1 MAEGKK
7 ISELTK
13 VSEISDN
20 DELLMVNKE
29 VTTGDDAGSEGQTSI
44 ITFSDLKDAIGSQ
57 GPSGPAGQAGDTGP
71 AGPKGEPG
79 DSAFA
84 INDGKVSLG
93 DNHIGIGTTDAQVP
107 LHISGKRPA
116 IRLTDTELPGTAN
129 FEIVNNGDKLAFFNH
144 PGSTILALT
153 ADGSLGVGTETPGA
167 RLHIDDKHTNQA
179 SASGQLLLS
188 NGATNGGKWGIGT
201 TADQWNIGGGGKLGF
216 FADNNP
222 DDARVVFTQDGHVGI
237 GTSDPKWQ
245 LDVQTKN
252 STVQLHMGR
261 TGDNVGEA
269 WMGANASGFHLGV
282 GKYGG
287 GNDQLTPNG
296 FSVSTQG
303 NATFKGNIEA
313 NSFSIGGTSVGAAD
327 LKGPKGDTGPTGP
340 TGANG
345 TNGIDALANRHLDL
359 ATDGPLSM
367 SIASPSG
374 HSFSKTS
381 NNQQWNAAVHSKV
394 GFTGG
399 CYIAFASSYNNKYF
413 MMGLA
418 QDVNRGTN
426 SGDHYDGIDFAW
438 YCANGVAQIYESGSN
453 KGSFGAYVAGDNF
466 TITYDNET
474 IRYFINGSEKRAV
487 PVGENKT
494 FYLDSSVYHVANNIT
509 KYIHFAP
516 MASRGA
522 TGTTGPQGPV
532 GAEGPSGVQGE
543 MGIAGE
549 KGEPGVAGNP
559 MSVAEPINR
568 WDASN
573 YSTGALLYPLKGS
586 AQLNVVGNVIT
597 TDDERGKVFEF
608 PAVPGGLN
616 KTQLWSPDIW
626 DAEIAD
632 GTFSWSVW
640 VKPRSLNATTND
652 TNGHGSVI
660 AKWNTAKSN
669 GGNNSFIGYTNGTFV
684 SSFSYS
690 TTPLNNWTPELNK
703 WTHLTW
709 TLNNGVCTLYANGKL
724 IPTVSQPNSTSGYP
738 QDTKHKF
745 KNSSERI
752 RVGALS
758 SSGHYQFNG
767 CIDDVKF
774 YDVALDEG
782 EVYFAYNGIGG
793 GGLVGPQ
800 GPAGIGEPGEKG
812 DIGPQGPAGIQG
824 ERGQEGI
831 PGLAGEPGEPGDK
844 GDKGDKGEKGDSTLM
859 NFASNANWEIAT
871 NRPTYSSQDGDLFGV
886 NGTAAEN
893 SVAWGND
900 PFGRRVKI
908 WKARNNDAAS
918 NADGGWGKIIKGL
931 KKNAGYMSVV
941 YIRRNGTSTN
951 GRFYHGCKQGTD
963 TLNLDGTP
971 NGNPY
976 FHYPTIGELPQD
988 KWLLSVGFIRAN
1000 NDTSTTQSGLS
1011 GIYDVA
1017 TGKKLT
1023 LSRSF
1028 GDYKM
1033 GTSGVQSHR
1042 TYLYYST
1049 NGNDS
1054 IDWTL
1059 PGFYELGSDA
1069 PTINDLLR
1077 IGGGGGASAVSTNY
1091 QVTESSYNPATMG
1104 TSNFMSTIQ
1113 SQGDL
1118 VYIEDLIADPSII
1131 TKIGASE
1138 LNDVGMV
1145 VRDPS
1150 KLSKLNGTT
1159 LSLYYDQTDHGVKRN
1174 YYLQTGTSGLTHT
1187 YNGSHPFSEYNL
1199 YIKSWT
1205 DSYQYLVLSATGGV
1219 PGARGPQGE
1228 QGPPGD
1234 VRELASTTLPSLK
1247 TQALT
1252 MEGDISMAQ
1261 HSVRFG
1267 NAKTRIFDSS
1277 GTPHYYSASAVHN
1290 FNSSDGGKA
1299 TVNVNTISTAK
1310 FSSSAM
1316 KFGEKNKE
1324 TQVDFL
1330 GSLTCGNVVINKS
1343 GHQMYGG
1350 SQIISMSENN
1360 GAGNHLYTTNDGVFH
1375 IQPRERNG
1383 NNDKLARVSFNSR
1396 LRIDTSDRANT
1407 YITAHT
1413 NPSRDPGTSQD
1424 GPRTLHLEAPKGDI
1438 NIRAGD
1444 GSRDWGTIMLR
1455 ARGYVSTMPIDKN
1468 ANQYFGNPWFA
1479 SSNPGRE
1486 TVIRIM
1492 GGAMFPEKGHTDLGT
1507 PNYGFRFD
1515 TIYAKNHMDVSSDKR
1530 LKRQIQKS
1538 DLGLEFITK
1547 LKPVKYKYK
1556 TEQIKDQE
1564 TGEMQTIDH
1573 TRFHYGLIA
1582 QDVKEALGDTDFSG
1596 YVDPNHGGKNMP
1608 DGYDRLAL
1616 RYGEFISP
1624 MIMAIKQ
1631 LDKKLVKLET
1641 ADENKKRR
1649 MGDLEQ
1655 KLEKKHKM
1663 QMEKFKD
1670 METSETSTESE
1681 PTMSAKEL
1689 DEKVEA
1695 KFKSAE
1701 AERETRLREMEEHLE
1716 TTRKELALE
1725 FPSHWGDQPE
1735 METNDYVKLPGHYG
1749 WGSSTLKN
1757 WIEVNMQS
1765 DRNEMDESK
1774 TLNLKILDT
1783 LKTINER
1790 LTRLEGN
1797 SDPETQEL

>member
-57 GPSGPAGQAGDTGP
+57 GPSGPAGQVGDTGP

-153 ADGSLGVGTETPGA
+153 ADGSLGVGTETPAA

-188 NGATNGGKWGIGT
+188 NGATDGGKWGIGT

-216 FADNNP
+216 FADNDA

-237 GTSDPKWQ
+237 GTSDPEWL
-245 LDVQTKN
+245 LDLQGKN
-252 STVQLHMGR
+252 STVQLHMSR
-261 TGDNVGEA
+261 SGDNIGEA
-269 WMGANASGFHLGV
+269 WMGANESGFHLGV
-282 GKYGG
+282 GEYGV

-296 FSVSTQG
+296 FSISTQG

-313 NSFSIGGTSVGAAD
+313 KSFSIGGTSVGAAD

-381 NNQQWNAAVHSKV
+381 NDQQWNAAVHSKV

-543 MGIAGE
+543 IGIAGE

-640 VKPRSLNATTND
+640 VKPRSLNATTDD
-652 TNGHGSVI
+652 TKGHGSVI
-660 AKWNTAKSN
+660 AKWNTASPVD
-669 GGNNSFIGYTNGTFV
+669 GGNNSFICYTNGTFV

-724 IPTVSQPNSTSGYP
+724 IPTVSSPAVA
-738 QDTKHKF
+738 
-745 KNSSERI
+745 SS
-752 RVGALS
+752 
-758 SSGHYQFNG
+758 
-767 CIDDVKF
+767 
-774 YDVALDEG
+774 
-782 EVYFAYNGIGG
+782 
-793 GGLVGPQ
+793 
-800 GPAGIGEPGEKG
+800 
-812 DIGPQGPAGIQG
+812 
-824 ERGQEGI
+824 
-831 PGLAGEPGEPGDK
+831 
-844 GDKGDKGEKGDSTLM
+844 
-859 NFASNANWEIAT
+859 
-871 NRPTYSSQDGDLFGV
+871 
-886 NGTAAEN
+886 
-893 SVAWGND
+893 
-900 PFGRRVKI
+900 
-908 WKARNNDAAS
+908 
-918 NADGGWGKIIKGL
+918 
-931 KKNAGYMSVV
+931 
-941 YIRRNGTSTN
+941 
-951 GRFYHGCKQGTD
+951 
-963 TLNLDGTP
+963 
-971 NGNPY
+971 
-976 FHYPTIGELPQD
+976 
-988 KWLLSVGFIRAN
+988 
-1000 NDTSTTQSGLS
+1000 
-1011 GIYDVA
+1011 
-1017 TGKKLT
+1017 
-1023 LSRSF
+1023 
-1028 GDYKM
+1028 DY
-1033 GTSGVQSHR
+1033 R
-1042 TYLYYST
+1042 
-1049 NGNDS
+1049 
-1054 IDWTL
+1054 
-1059 PGFYELGSDA
+1059 
-1069 PTINDLLR
+1069 
-1077 IGGGGGASAVSTNY
+1077 
-1091 QVTESSYNPATMG
+1091 VTESSYNPATMG
-1104 TSNFMSTIQ
+1104 DANFMSTVE

-1118 VYIEDLIADPSII
+1118 IYIEDLLADPSII

-1138 LNDVGMV
+1138 LNNVGMV

-1150 KLSKLNGTT
+1150 KLSKLSGTT
-1159 LSLYYDQTDHGVKRN
+1159 RTPVSY
-1174 YYLQTGTSGLTHT
+1174 TH
-1187 YNGSHPFSEYNL
+1187 
-1199 YIKSWT
+1199 
-1205 DSYQYLVLSATGGV
+1205 
-1219 PGARGPQGE
+1219 
-1228 QGPPGD
+1228 
-1234 VRELASTTLPSLK
+1234 
-1247 TQALT
+1247 
-1252 MEGDISMAQ
+1252 
-1261 HSVRFG
+1261 
-1267 NAKTRIFDSS
+1267 
-1277 GTPHYYSASAVHN
+1277 
-1290 FNSSDGGKA
+1290 
-1299 TVNVNTISTAK
+1299 
-1310 FSSSAM
+1310 
-1316 KFGEKNKE
+1316 
-1324 TQVDFL
+1324 
-1330 GSLTCGNVVINKS
+1330 
-1343 GHQMYGG
+1343 
-1350 SQIISMSENN
+1350 
-1360 GAGNHLYTTNDGVFH
+1360 
-1375 IQPRERNG
+1375 
-1383 NNDKLARVSFNSR
+1383 
-1396 LRIDTSDRANT
+1396 
-1407 YITAHT
+1407 
-1413 NPSRDPGTSQD
+1413 
-1424 GPRTLHLEAPKGDI
+1424 
-1438 NIRAGD
+1438 
-1444 GSRDWGTIMLR
+1444 LR
-1455 ARGYVSTMPIDKN
+1455 AH
-1468 ANQYFGNPWFA
+1468 
-1479 SSNPGRE
+1479 E
-1486 TVIRIM
+1486 T
-1492 GGAMFPEKGHTDLGT
+1492 
-1507 PNYGFRFD
+1507 
-1515 TIYAKNHMDVSSDKR
+1515 
-1530 LKRQIQKS
+1530 
-1538 DLGLEFITK
+1538 
-1547 LKPVKYKYK
+1547 
-1556 TEQIKDQE
+1556 
-1564 TGEMQTIDH
+1564 
-1573 TRFHYGLIA
+1573 
-1582 QDVKEALGDTDFSG
+1582 
-1596 YVDPNHGGKNMP
+1596 
-1608 DGYDRLAL
+1608 
-1616 RYGEFISP
+1616 
-1624 MIMAIKQ
+1624 
-1631 LDKKLVKLET
+1631 
-1641 ADENKKRR
+1641 
-1649 MGDLEQ
+1649 
-1655 KLEKKHKM
+1655 
-1663 QMEKFKD
+1663 
-1670 METSETSTESE
+1670 
-1681 PTMSAKEL
+1681 
-1689 DEKVEA
+1689 
-1695 KFKSAE
+1695 
-1701 AERETRLREMEEHLE
+1701 
-1716 TTRKELALE
+1716 
-1725 FPSHWGDQPE
+1725 
-1735 METNDYVKLPGHYG
+1735 
-1749 WGSSTLKN
+1749 
-1757 WIEVNMQS
+1757 
-1765 DRNEMDESK
+1765 
-1774 TLNLKILDT
+1774 
-1783 LKTINER
+1783 
-1790 LTRLEGN
+1790 
-1797 SDPETQEL
+1797 

>member
-29 VTTGDDAGSEGQTSI
+29 VTSGDDAGSEGQTSI

-57 GPSGPAGQAGDTGP
+57 GPSGPAGQVGDTGP

-153 ADGSLGVGTETPGA
+153 ADGSLGVGTETPAA

-188 NGATNGGKWGIGT
+188 NGATDGGKWGIGT

-216 FADNNP
+216 FADNDA

-237 GTSDPKWQ
+237 GTSDPEWL
-245 LDVQTKN
+245 LDLQGKN
-252 STVQLHMGR
+252 STVQLHMSR
-261 TGDNVGEA
+261 SGDNVGET
-269 WMGANASGFHLGV
+269 WMGANESGFHLGV
-282 GKYGG
+282 GEYGV
-287 GNDQLTPNG
+287 GNDQFTPNG

-313 NSFSIGGTSVGAAD
+313 KSFSIGGTSVGAAD

-381 NNQQWNAAVHSKV
+381 NDQQWNAAVHSKV

-522 TGTTGPQGPV
+522 TGTTGPQGPI

-543 MGIAGE
+543 RGDAGE
-549 KGEPGVAGNP
+549 KGDAGVAGNP
-559 MSVAEPINR
+559 MSVAEPFNR

-586 AQLNVVGNVIT
+586 AQLNIVGNVIA

-640 VKPRSLNATTND
+640 VKPRSHNATTND
-652 TNGHGSVI
+652 TKGSGAVV
-660 AKWNTAKSN
+660 AKWETSMAN
-669 GGNNSFIGYTNGTFV
+669 GGNNSFICYTNGSFV
-684 SSFSYS
+684 SSFSYITS
-690 TTPLNNWTPELNK
+690 PLNNWKPELNK

-709 TLNNGVCTLYANGKL
+709 TLNNGVCTLYANGKV
-724 IPTVSQPNSTSGYP
+724 IPTVSQPRSGSGYP

-745 KNSSERI
+745 KNSSQRI

-758 SSGHYQFNG
+758 SHGHYQFNG
-767 CIDDVKF
+767 SIDDVKF

-824 ERGQEGI
+824 DRGQEGI
-831 PGLAGEPGEPGDK
+831 PGTPGEPGEPGDK

-886 NGTAAEN
+886 NGTTAEN
-893 SVAWGND
+893 SVAWGTD

-918 NADGGWGKIIKGL
+918 NADGGWGKIINGL

-1059 PGFYELGSDA
+1059 PGFYELDSDA

-1077 IGGGGGASAVSTNY
+1077 MGGSGGG
-1091 QVTESSYNPATMG
+1091 
-1104 TSNFMSTIQ
+1104 TSV
-1113 SQGDL
+1113 QG
-1118 VYIEDLIADPSII
+1118 V
-1131 TKIGASE
+1131 
-1138 LNDVGMV
+1138 
-1145 VRDPS
+1145 
-1150 KLSKLNGTT
+1150 
-1159 LSLYYDQTDHGVKRN
+1159 
-1174 YYLQTGTSGLTHT
+1174 
-1187 YNGSHPFSEYNL
+1187 
-1199 YIKSWT
+1199 
-1205 DSYQYLVLSATGGV
+1205 
-1219 PGARGPQGE
+1219 QGE
-1228 QGPPGD
+1228 QGIQGPPGD

-1252 MEGDISMAQ
+1252 MEGDIRMAQ
-1261 HSVRFG
+1261 HSVTFG

-1316 KFGEKNKE
+1316 KFGEKDKE

-1330 GSLTCGNVVINKS
+1330 GTLTCGNVVINKS

-1444 GSRDWGTIMLR
+1444 GSRGWGTIMLR
-1455 ARGYVSTMPIDKN
+1455 ARGYVSTMPIDKA

-1479 SSNPGRE
+1479 SRNPEKE

-1663 QMEKFKD
+1663 QMQKLKD

>member
-1 MAEGKK
+1 
-7 ISELTK
+7 
-13 VSEISDN
+13 
-20 DELLMVNKE
+20 
-29 VTTGDDAGSEGQTSI
+29 
-44 ITFSDLKDAIGSQ
+44 
-57 GPSGPAGQAGDTGP
+57 
-71 AGPKGEPG
+71 
-79 DSAFA
+79 
-84 INDGKVSLG
+84 
-93 DNHIGIGTTDAQVP
+93 
-107 LHISGKRPA
+107 
-116 IRLTDTELPGTAN
+116 
-129 FEIVNNGDKLAFFNH
+129 
-144 PGSTILALT
+144 
-153 ADGSLGVGTETPGA
+153 
-167 RLHIDDKHTNQA
+167 
-179 SASGQLLLS
+179 
-188 NGATNGGKWGIGT
+188 
-201 TADQWNIGGGGKLGF
+201 
-216 FADNNP
+216 
-222 DDARVVFTQDGHVGI
+222 
-237 GTSDPKWQ
+237 
-245 LDVQTKN
+245 
-252 STVQLHMGR
+252 
-261 TGDNVGEA
+261 
-269 WMGANASGFHLGV
+269 
-282 GKYGG
+282 
-287 GNDQLTPNG
+287 
-296 FSVSTQG
+296 
-303 NATFKGNIEA
+303 
-313 NSFSIGGTSVGAAD
+313 
-327 LKGPKGDTGPTGP
+327 
-340 TGANG
+340 
-345 TNGIDALANRHLDL
+345 
-359 ATDGPLSM
+359 M

-438 YCANGVAQIYESGSN
+438 YCSNGVAQIYESGSN

-522 TGTTGPQGPV
+522 TGTTGPQGPI
-532 GAEGPSGVQGE
+532 GTEGNPGVQGE
-543 MGIAGE
+543 KGNAGE

-573 YSTGALLYPLKGS
+573 YSEGGVLFPLKGE
-586 AQLNVVGNVIT
+586 ALLNVVGNVIT

-616 KTQLWSPDIW
+616 KTQLWNGLSIMDLILPSR
-626 DAEIAD
+626 
-632 GTFSWSVW
+632 TFSWSVW
-640 VKPRSLNATTND
+640 VKPRSLNATTDN
-652 TNGHGSVI
+652 TQGHGSVI
-660 AKWNTAKSN
+660 AKWNTASPVD
-669 GGNNSFIGYTNGTFV
+669 GGNNSFICYTNGKFV
-684 SSFSYS
+684 SSYSYS
-690 TTPLNNWTPELNK
+690 TTPFNNWTPELNK

-709 TLNNGVCTLYANGKL
+709 TLDDGVCTLYANGKL
-724 IPTVSQPNSTSGYP
+724 IPTVSTSAAASSDYQVTEQSYNPATMGDANFMSTIESQTDLIYIEDLIADPSIITEIGASELNNVGMVVRDPSKLSKLSGTTRTLYYDQTSPPLKRNYFLQTGTSGLTHTYNGSHPFSEYNLYIKSWTGSYQYLVSDPIVSNGSSP
-738 QDTKHKF
+738 QHQF

-758 SSGHYQFNG
+758 SRGEYQFNG
-767 CIDDVKF
+767 SIDDVKF

-800 GPAGIGEPGEKG
+800 GPAGIGEPGERG

-824 ERGQEGI
+824 DRGQEGI
-831 PGLAGEPGEPGDK
+831 PGTPGEPGDPGDP

-918 NADGGWGKIIKGL
+918 NADGGWGKIINGL

-976 FHYPTIGELPQD
+976 FHYPAIGELPQD

-1054 IDWTL
+1054 LDWTL

-1077 IGGGGGASAVSTNY
+1077 IGGGGGASAV
-1091 QVTESSYNPATMG
+1091 
-1104 TSNFMSTIQ
+1104 
-1113 SQGDL
+1113 
-1118 VYIEDLIADPSII
+1118 
-1131 TKIGASE
+1131 
-1138 LNDVGMV
+1138 
-1145 VRDPS
+1145 
-1150 KLSKLNGTT
+1150 
-1159 LSLYYDQTDHGVKRN
+1159 
-1174 YYLQTGTSGLTHT
+1174 
-1187 YNGSHPFSEYNL
+1187 
-1199 YIKSWT
+1199 
-1205 DSYQYLVLSATGGV
+1205 
-1219 PGARGPQGE
+1219 PGATGPQGE
-1228 QGPPGD
+1228 PGPPGD

-1252 MEGDISMAQ
+1252 MEGDIRMAQ
-1261 HSVRFG
+1261 HSVTFG

-1316 KFGEKNKE
+1316 KFGEKDKE

-1330 GSLTCGNVVINKS
+1330 GTLTCGNVVINKS

-1375 IQPRERNG
+1375 IHPRERNG
-1383 NNDKLARVSFNSR
+1383 KNDKLARVSFNSR
-1396 LRIDTSDRANT
+1396 LRIDTSDRENV

-1413 NPSRDPGTSQD
+1413 NPSRDPGTSQN

-1444 GSRDWGTIMLR
+1444 GSRTWGTIMLR
-1455 ARGYVSTMPIDKN
+1455 ARGYVSGMPIDKA

-1479 SSNPGRE
+1479 SNNPGKE

-1507 PNYGFRFD
+1507 PHYAFRFD

-1631 LDKKLVKLET
+1631 LDKKLEKLET

-1663 QMEKFKD
+1663 QMQKLKD
-1670 METSETSTESE
+1670 METSKTPTDSE

-1701 AERETRLREMEEHLE
+1701 AERETRVREMEEHLE

-1725 FPSHWGDQPE
+1725 FPSHWGDRPE
-1735 METNDYVKLPGHYG
+1735 TETKDYVKLPGHYG

-1790 LTRLEGN
+1790 LTRLEGS